1 MFDVRSKSRL
11 IFLLACFVPTI
22 GALLRAGAWLPF
34 LGALVLGCVLGAGVR
49 PVAKTDEGAM
59 LLQMLCIAVWTGN
72 LLLFTDDTARRLLDV
87 TTLAVNVVAL
97 WPDDPDD
104 LLKRHL
110 LLLKKVTRSW
120 SSGIPLHS

>member
-1 MFDVRSKSRL
+1 MFEARSKSRL

-34 LGALVLGCVLGAGVR
+34 LGALLLGCALGAGVR
-49 PVAKTDEGAM
+49 PVAKTDEGAV
-59 LLQMLCIAVWTGN
+59 LLQMLCIAVWTSD

-97 WPDDPDD
+97 WPDDPKDV
-104 LLKRHL
+104 LKRHVQTL
-110 LLLKKVTRSW
+110 RNVAKRW
-120 SSGIPLHS
+120 STGIPLHS